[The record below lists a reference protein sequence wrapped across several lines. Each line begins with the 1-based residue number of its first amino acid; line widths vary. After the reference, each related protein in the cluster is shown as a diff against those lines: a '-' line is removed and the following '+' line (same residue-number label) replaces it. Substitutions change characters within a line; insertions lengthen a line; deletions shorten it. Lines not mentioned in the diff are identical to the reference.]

1 MNTSDVRRFRRHTMA
16 LATAAALAAP
26 PVAGAQGPSPGTIP
40 HQHSGGWTLVRTAK
54 WALFGGAV
62 GLGAYALH
70 HSQIAERS
78 YAQLREICEVNA
90 DRCTVI
96 GGRYADQEA
105 EALFAR
111 SVAADRHAQV
121 GIFGGQVALLGSVGL
136 FIYDLRNG
144 HGPRDIPYPAKRTV
158 GIGLRVPFR
167 MEERRES
174 GRRSH

>member
-1 MNTSDVRRFRRHTMA
+1 MNTLDVSLFRRHA
-16 LATAAALAAP
+16 LALAIVATLTAPRL
-26 PVAGAQGPSPGTIP
+26 VGAQGPVMPTAP

-54 WALFGGAV
+54 WALLGGAV

-70 HSQIAERS
+70 HSLIAEDA
-78 YAQLREICEVNA
+78 YAQLREVCVVDA

-105 EALFAR
+105 EALYAR
-111 SVAADRHAQV
+111 SVNADRHAQV

-158 GIGLRVPFR
+158 GIGLKVPF
-167 MEERRES
+167 
-174 GRRSH
+174 